1 LIIMEQLLTRNFCI
15 IAHIDHGKSTLAD
28 RLIELTG
35 TMKHEDIGEQVLDSM
50 DLERERGITIKAKA
64 VRLSYKAADGKTY
77 RLNLVDTPGHVD
89 FSYEVSRTLVACD
102 GAILVIDATQGIQA
116 QTLANTYLAMEHN
129 LEVIPVINKIDL
141 PGSEPERVMEEI
153 KSVLGYKE
161 SDVLLISAK
170 TGQGV
175 PALLEE
181 IVRRVPPPRGDVS
194 QPLRALIFDS
204 RYDVYKGV
212 IAYLRVVDGSI
223 RKEDRLRLMA
233 QGTSLEV
240 LEVGYFAPVPVP
252 SEILAAGDVGYIAT
266 GLKSVGECRVGDTVT
281 SLDNGAATPLIG
293 YHPPKPMV
301 FAGIYPTA
309 AEDYQEL
316 RESIEKL
323 QLNDASLTFEPE
335 SSPILGHGFRCGFL
349 GLLHLDIV
357 RERLEREFEL
367 ALVVT
372 VPGVSFIV
380 TRTDNQLLNVVNPS
394 DFPPAGEIEKIEEP
408 WVKISIITPSN
419 FIGPLMEL
427 IMGYEGVY
435 KHTEYL
441 GGHQTGGDL
450 GQRVRLEYEMPL
462 RSMLT
467 TFYDQLKSH
476 SRGYASLDYEVI
488 GYREAKLVKLDVLV
502 NDIAVDAF
510 SRIIPPDKAY
520 EVGKAMVAKLK
531 QVIPRQLFKVPL
543 QAAVGSRVVAREDIS
558 AMRKDVLAKC
568 YGGDVTRKRKLL
580 EKQKEGKK
588 RMKSIGRVEVPK
600 EAFLDVLKLG

>member
-1 LIIMEQLLTRNFCI
+1 MEQLLTRNFCI

-194 QPLRALIFDS
+194 QPLRALIFVS